1 MKGKI
6 RALFETEYDIQPVAT
21 YLDRNNAVRVAETF
35 LRLFKELLEVR
46 NHEGVA
52 Y

>member
-1 MKGKI
+1 MTFSQ
-6 RALFETEYDIQPVAT
+6 LQ

-46 NHEGVA
+46 HNSPRARENP
-52 Y
+52 